1 MYELL
6 PCDKSSA
13 STDIMYS
20 VWGPRLNL
28 LAAMRNFPLYTGAI
42 RCPRKEKEKGLS
54 HSISD
59 GEEAE
64 EKNTSDVKRSYKGT
78 SM

>member
-1 MYELL
+1 
-6 PCDKSSA
+6 
-13 STDIMYS
+13 
-20 VWGPRLNL
+20 
-28 LAAMRNFPLYTGAI
+28 MRNFPLYTGAI
-42 RCPRKEKEKGLS
+42 RCPGKEKEKCLS